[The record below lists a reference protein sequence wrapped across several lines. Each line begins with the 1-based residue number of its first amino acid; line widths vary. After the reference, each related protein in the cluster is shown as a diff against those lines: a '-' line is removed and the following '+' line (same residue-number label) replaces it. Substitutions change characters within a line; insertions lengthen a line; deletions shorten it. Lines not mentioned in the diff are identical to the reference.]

1 MVKRTLITISCAVLL
16 VGVFFAGPGMR
27 KLVHAAGGTMDQ
39 HPYTALHVVAANHAI
54 QGVTWRKPVYFSN
67 KPLKVQI
74 DNRLQR
80 SHNYH
85 WVAMQGWRVLSRGEL
100 VLQSQESKKIGIP
113 VVGAS
118 PGMVTVALDDGAI
131 YIRVPIHSPS
141 AALDAKVS
149 K

>member
-1 MVKRTLITISCAVLL
+1 MVRRTLVTISFAALL
-16 VGVFFAGPGMR
+16 VGVLFAGSGMR
-27 KLVHAAGGTMDQ
+27 KLIHAVDGTMDQ

-67 KPLKVQI
+67 QPLMVQI

-80 SHNYH
+80 RHNYR
-85 WVAMQGWRVLSRGEL
+85 WIAMQGFRVLSRGTC
-100 VLQSQESKKIGIP
+100 VLEARQSKKIGVP

-131 YIRVPIHSPS
+131 YIRVPIHTPTADSGFEGQ
-141 AALDAKVS
+141 
-149 K
+149 